1 MARAK
6 NLLRR
11 CTHPCLAAVKMESI
25 TRMTPRNSII
35 VAAYALSLAGVFT
48 PSVRAQDA
56 VQNELKVLRQRI
68 EQQGQKIEMLSAQVA
83 RLSAQLDGR
92 TANAPAP
99 APAPAPAAGPAVTPT
114 PAVADFTPPA
124 TPPKPANVHIV
135 VKGDSLD
142 KIAKQH
148 NTTAVDLQKINK
160 ITDPKKLQIGQQLLL
175 PPSDQKGQ

>member
-1 MARAK
+1 
-6 NLLRR
+6 
-11 CTHPCLAAVKMESI
+11 MESI
-25 TRMTPRNSII
+25 ARMTPRNSII
-35 VAAYALSLAGVFT
+35 VAACALSLAGVFT

-56 VQNELKVLRQRI
+56 VQNELKALRQRI

-99 APAPAPAAGPAVTPT
+99 APAAAPAVTPA

>member
-1 MARAK
+1 
-6 NLLRR
+6 
-11 CTHPCLAAVKMESI
+11 
-25 TRMTPRNSII
+25 MTPRIFTI
-35 VAAYALSLAGVFT
+35 VAVSALSLSGIFT
-48 PSVRAQDA
+48 PRARAEDA
-56 VQNELKVLRQRI
+56 VQNELKALRQRI
-68 EQQGQKIEMLSAQVA
+68 EQQAQKIEMLSAQVA

-99 APAPAPAAGPAVTPT
+99 VAAPAPAPAPAA
-114 PAVADFTPPA
+114 ADFTPPS

-175 PPSDQKGQ
+175 PPAEQKGQ

>member
-1 MARAK
+1 
-6 NLLRR
+6 
-11 CTHPCLAAVKMESI
+11 METI
-25 TRMTPRNSII
+25 ARMTPRNSII
-35 VAAYALSLAGVFT
+35 VAACALSLAGVFT

-56 VQNELKVLRQRI
+56 VQNELKALRQRI

-92 TANAPAP
+92 TASAP
-99 APAPAPAAGPAVTPT
+99 APAPAPAAAPAVAPAS
-114 PAVADFTPPA
+114 AVADFTPPA

>member
-1 MARAK
+1 
-6 NLLRR
+6 
-11 CTHPCLAAVKMESI
+11 
-25 TRMTPRNSII
+25 MTPRISTI
-35 VAAYALSLAGVFT
+35 VAACALSLAGVFT

-56 VQNELKVLRQRI
+56 VQNELKALRQRI

-99 APAPAPAAGPAVTPT
+99 APAPAVTPAPAA
-114 PAVADFTPPA
+114 ADFTPPA
-124 TPPKPANVHIV
+124 VPPKPANVHIV

-148 NTTAVDLQKINK
+148 NTTAMDLQKINK

>member
-1 MARAK
+1 MRPS
-6 NLLRR
+6 L
-11 CTHPCLAAVKMESI
+11 PCGCKSEIYGV
-25 TRMTPRNSII
+25 MTNRIFTI
-35 VAAYALSLAGVFT
+35 VATCALSLVGIFT
-48 PSVRAQDA
+48 PNVHAEDA
-56 VQNELKVLRQRI
+56 VQNELKALRLRI

-92 TANAPAP
+92 TANAPASS
-99 APAPAPAAGPAVTPT
+99 PAPAAAPSAV
-114 PAVADFTPPA
+114 AADFTPPA
-124 TPPKPANVHIV
+124 VPPKPANVHIV

>member
-1 MARAK
+1 
-6 NLLRR
+6 
-11 CTHPCLAAVKMESI
+11 
-25 TRMTPRNSII
+25 MTPRIITI
-35 VAAYALSLAGVFT
+35 VAACALSLAGVFT

-56 VQNELKVLRQRI
+56 VQNELKALRQRI

-92 TANAPAP
+92 TANAPAA
-99 APAPAPAAGPAVTPT
+99 APAVTPAPAA
-114 PAVADFTPPA
+114 ADFTPPA

-148 NTTAVDLQKINK
+148 NTTAMDLQKINK

>member
-1 MARAK
+1 
-6 NLLRR
+6 
-11 CTHPCLAAVKMESI
+11 
-25 TRMTPRNSII
+25 MTPRISTI
-35 VAAYALSLAGVFT
+35 VAACALSLAGIFT

-56 VQNELKVLRQRI
+56 VQSELKALRQLI
-68 EQQGQKIEMLSAQVA
+68 EQQAQKIETLSAQVA

-99 APAPAPAAGPAVTPT
+99 ATHAAPVAPAPV
-114 PAVADFTPPA
+114 VADFTPPA
-124 TPPKPANVHIV
+124 VPPKPANVHIV

-148 NTTAVDLQKINK
+148 NTTAADLQKINK

-175 PPSDQKGQ
+175 PPSSEKGQ

>member
-1 MARAK
+1 
-6 NLLRR
+6 
-11 CTHPCLAAVKMESI
+11 
-25 TRMTPRNSII
+25 MTPRNSII
-35 VAAYALSLAGVFT
+35 VAAFALSLAGVFT

-56 VQNELKVLRQRI
+56 VQNELKALRQRI

-99 APAPAPAAGPAVTPT
+99 APAAAPAVAPA

>member
-1 MARAK
+1 MTTRIS
-6 NLLRR
+6 
-11 CTHPCLAAVKMESI
+11 TIAAAS
-25 TRMTPRNSII
+25 
-35 VAAYALSLAGVFT
+35 ALSLVGIFT
-48 PSVRAQDA
+48 PAARAEDA
-56 VQNELKVLRQRI
+56 VQNELKALRQRI
-68 EQQGQKIEMLSAQVA
+68 EQQGQKIEMLSAQVS

-99 APAPAPAAGPAVTPT
+99 SPAPAVTSAPVPAP
-114 PAVADFTPPA
+114 ADFTPPP

-148 NTTAVDLQKINK
+148 NTTAQDLQKINK

-175 PPSDQKGQ
+175 PPAEQKGQ

>member
-1 MARAK
+1 
-6 NLLRR
+6 
-11 CTHPCLAAVKMESI
+11 
-25 TRMTPRNSII
+25 MTPRNSII
-35 VAAYALSLAGVFT
+35 VAACALSLAGVFT

-56 VQNELKVLRQRI
+56 VQNELKALRQRI

-99 APAPAPAAGPAVTPT
+99 APAAAPAVAPA

>member
-1 MARAK
+1 
-6 NLLRR
+6 
-11 CTHPCLAAVKMESI
+11 
-25 TRMTPRNSII
+25 MTPRISTI
-35 VAAYALSLAGVFT
+35 AAACVLSLAGIFT

-56 VQNELKVLRQRI
+56 TQNELKALRLRI

-92 TANAPAP
+92 TANATAPTPAP
-99 APAPAPAAGPAVTPT
+99 AVAPT
-114 PAVADFTPPA
+114 PAVVDFTPPA

-148 NTTAVDLQKINK
+148 NVTAMDLQKINK

-175 PPSDQKGQ
+175 PPAEQKGQ

>member
-1 MARAK
+1 
-6 NLLRR
+6 
-11 CTHPCLAAVKMESI
+11 METI
-25 TRMTPRNSII
+25 ARMTPRNSII
-35 VAAYALSLAGVFT
+35 VAACALSLAGVFT

-56 VQNELKVLRQRI
+56 VQNELKALRQRI

-92 TANAPAP
+92 TAS
-99 APAPAPAAGPAVTPT
+99 APAPAAAPAVAPAS
-114 PAVADFTPPA
+114 AVADFTPPA

>member
-1 MARAK
+1 
-6 NLLRR
+6 
-11 CTHPCLAAVKMESI
+11 MESI
-25 TRMTPRNSII
+25 ARMTPRNSII
-35 VAAYALSLAGVFT
+35 VAACALSLAGVFT

-56 VQNELKVLRQRI
+56 VQNELKALRQRI

-99 APAPAPAAGPAVTPT
+99 APAADPAVTPA

>member
-1 MARAK
+1 
-6 NLLRR
+6 
-11 CTHPCLAAVKMESI
+11 
-25 TRMTPRNSII
+25 MTPRNSII
-35 VAAYALSLAGVFT
+35 VAAFALSLAGVFT

-56 VQNELKVLRQRI
+56 VQNELKALRQRI

-99 APAPAPAAGPAVTPT
+99 APAADPAVTPA
-114 PAVADFTPPA
+114 PAVADF